1 MKTTA
6 VQPDDLAGVFAVP
19 PLARRRDER
28 RTLNIP
34 ENDRLL
40 QHIVAG
46 GITRLLYGGNAFLY
60 HMTLAEYQ
68 ELLGWMSGAAGDVWM
83 IPSVGPSF
91 GRALDQVPVVR
102 RHGFPTAMLLPC
114 SDPRDA
120 SGLERGVREIA
131 DALGTPV
138 ILYLKEGH
146 SFGADIPA
154 GLDAV
159 ARLTGDGLVCAIK
172 YAIVRSD
179 PDQDSYL
186 DELLRRVD
194 CALVVSGMGER
205 PAVSHLRGR
214 RLRGFTTGSG
224 CVAPALSAGILA
236 AAQAGDWHTA
246 ETLRRQFLSL
256 EDLRDEWGP
265 ARVLHAAVEA
275 AGLANVGSIPPFV
288 SELAEEQR
296 AAVATAAAILADAA
310 RSVPRA

>member
-28 RTLNIP
+28 RTLDLR

-40 QHIVAG
+40 QYIVEG
-46 GITRLLYGGNAFLY
+46 GIRRLLYGGNAFLY
-60 HMTLAEYQ
+60 HITLGEY
-68 ELLGWMSGAAGDVWM
+68 EALLGWMSGAGGDVWM

-91 GRALDQVPVVR
+91 GRAVDQVPLVR

-114 SDPRDA
+114 NDPRDA

-138 ILYLKEGH
+138 ILYLKEER

-159 ARLTGDGLVCAIK
+159 ARLADEGLVCAIK

-186 DELLRRVD
+186 DELLGRVD
-194 CALVVSGMGER
+194 RALVVSGMGER

-214 RLRGFTTGSG
+214 HLRGFTTGSG
-224 CVAPALSAGILA
+224 CVAPVLSAGILA
-236 AAQAGDWHTA
+236 AAQTGDWNAA
-246 ETLRRQFLSL
+246 ESLRRQFLPL

-265 ARVLHAAVEA
+265 ARVLHAAVDA
-275 AGLANVGSIPPFV
+275 AGLAQVGAIPPFV
-288 SELAEEQR
+288 TELSDAQR
-296 AAVATAAAILADAA
+296 AAVASVAAALADAA
-310 RSVPRA
+310 RIVPRA